1 MLGEGGTS
9 LEELVGA
16 IRKYQAREVD
26 PRDDDLKVLG
36 SGMDGLES
44 EFSAMAGRA
53 QQSGEHLLS
62 GTATA
67 ATWISRTC
75 NMSVTAA
82 ADRLRVGEQLVSLPK
97 VAAALSSGEI
107 GYQSASLLC
116 HLRDWLDDKREIFD
130 DAAMLAPRR
139 RDSVFGVRIFSH

>member
-1 MLGEGGTS
+1 MLGEGGTP

-26 PRDDDLKVLG
+26 RRDDDLKLLR
-36 SGMDGLES
+36 SAMDGLEG
-44 EFSAMAGRA
+44 EFSAMARRA

-75 NMSVTAA
+75 NMSVTSAA
-82 ADRLRVGEQLVSLPK
+82 ARRPVGQHLHPLPN
-97 VAAALSSGEI
+97 VA
-107 GYQSASLLC
+107 
-116 HLRDWLDDKREIFD
+116 
-130 DAAMLAPRR
+130 
-139 RDSVFGVRIFSH
+139 